1 MKLLKGV
8 NNIVSLAIRL
18 SQLVFGIIVF
28 ALGVFVADK
37 FDSGRAG
44 FNAAVGIL
52 TILYVVFLLVFYKFA
67 FTILVLAID
76 LLFFL
81 LWLIAFALSAD
92 DIGSA
97 SCDFFFASSSYKSA
111 CQSYKAI
118 IAFGVLSWLLF
129 IASLVLIILFQ
140 VVPLARNKAPTKSWT
155 ALSTLCMGGIYPQN
169 TLVRHADAEN
179 NTGVTNEN
187 DPVAGEHKYTT
198 DNLTTGEHKYDG
210 HGLSLGETHYDSNVH
225 NGGEAMYDSNAHH
238 ISEPRFDSNAQT
250 MAAPGEQP
258 IGYGAK

>member
-44 FNAAVGIL
+44 FNAAV
-52 TILYVVFLLVFYKFA
+52 
-67 FTILVLAID
+67 
-76 LLFFL
+76 
-81 LWLIAFALSAD
+81 
-92 DIGSA
+92 
-97 SCDFFFASSSYKSA
+97 
-111 CQSYKAI
+111 
-118 IAFGVLSWLLF
+118 
-129 IASLVLIILFQ
+129 
-140 VVPLARNKAPTKSWT
+140 ARNKAPTKSWT

-210 HGLSLGETHYDSNVH
+210 HGLSLGEAHYDSNVH